1 MMEVRDILIYLHMW
15 KKIETEKITVF
26 GTSPKFLT
34 MCEKRNIIPKNKDLS
49 SLKTILSTGSPLSSD
64 NFNWVYKNVKKDVL
78 LASISGGTDI
88 ISCFM
93 LGNPTLPVYTEEIQ
107 CRGLGMKVESYDA
120 EGKPKID
127 KKGELVC
134 TKPFPSMPVNFWNDK
149 DGKKYKSAYFE
160 RYPGVWHHGD
170 FIKITKNGGVT
181 VYGRSDATLNP
192 GGVRIG
198 TAEIYRI
205 VEGMDEIIDS
215 MVIGQKFQNDVR
227 IILFVLLKKNYLLDK
242 SLTNKIK
249 SNIKKLATPRHVPAI
264 ILKVND
270 IPRTISGKK
279 VELAVTR
286 LLQGEKIDNQD
297 ALANPE
303 VLEEFVKIMPLLSE

>member
-1 MMEVRDILIYLHMW
+1 MFVQSH
-15 KKIETEKITVF
+15 
-26 GTSPKFLT
+26 FL
-34 MCEKRNIIPKNKDLS
+34 
-49 SLKTILSTGSPLSSD
+49 
-64 NFNWVYKNVKKDVL
+64 
-78 LASISGGTDI
+78 
-88 ISCFM
+88 
-93 LGNPTLPVYTEEIQ
+93 Q
-107 CRGLGMKVESYDA
+107 CQFS
-120 EGKPKID
+120 
-127 KKGELVC
+127 
-134 TKPFPSMPVNFWNDK
+134 FWNDK
-149 DGKKYKSAYFE
+149 NGTKYKSAYFE

-170 FIKITKNGGVT
+170 FIKITRNGGVT

-227 IILFVLLKKNYLLDK
+227 IILFVLLKKNYILDK
-242 SLTNKIK
+242 NLTNKIK
-249 SNIKKLATPRHVPAI
+249 TKIKNLATPRHVPAI

-286 LLQGEKIDNQD
+286 LIQGEKIENKD

-303 VLEEFVKIMPLLSE
+303 VLEEFVKIMPLLSN